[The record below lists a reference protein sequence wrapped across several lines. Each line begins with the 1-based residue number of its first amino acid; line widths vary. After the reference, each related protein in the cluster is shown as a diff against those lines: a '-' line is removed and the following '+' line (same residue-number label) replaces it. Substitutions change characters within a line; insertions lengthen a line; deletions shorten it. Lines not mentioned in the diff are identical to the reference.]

1 MAPGITPSDND
12 EQWRDMPP
20 KPENHP
26 GHEDEDEDTL
36 DEELEETFPSSDP
49 PSTGGPG
56 I

>member
-1 MAPGITPSDND
+1 
-12 EQWRDMPP
+12 MPP

-26 GHEDEDEDTL
+26 GPESQDEDEKTL

>member
-1 MAPGITPSDND
+1 
-12 EQWRDMPP
+12 MPP

-26 GHEDEDEDTL
+26 GHEDEDEDAL